1 MRVRFFTVV
10 TALALALAVVAAF
23 GTGAGA
29 RTGVSPKAVHKGK
42 AAKVFV
48 KPNAALVS
56 LWNQNNNDSGVGIVS
71 QNFETAND
79 IYDSQGADDVKVKAG
94 HVWKV
99 KEVDVTGVYFNGS
112 GLATSENVTFYKD
125 AGGLPG
131 AVKKSYTGLVGAD
144 NGLGSVVIT
153 LPTVTKLVAGKYWVS
168 VQVNMDFS
176 VGGEWGWET
185 RTLQKASAAAWQ
197 NPGDGFASGCTT
209 YANMQ
214 ACIGDVGEGPDY
226 MFALKGTTT

>member
-29 RTGVSPKAVHKGK
+29 RTGVSPKAVHKSK

-48 KPNAALVS
+48 KPSALTK
-56 LWNQNNNDSGVGIVS
+56 LYNQNSQDSGVGIVS

-79 IYDSQGADDVKVKAG
+79 IYDSQGADDFKVKAG

-99 KEVDVTGVYFNGS
+99 KEVDVTGLYFNGS

-125 AGGLPG
+125 AGNSPG

-144 NGLGSVVIT
+144 NGTGSFVIT
-153 LPTVTKLVAGKYWVS
+153 LPSVTKLVAGHYWVS
-168 VQVNMDFS
+168 VQANLDFS
-176 VGGEWGWET
+176 VGGEWAWET
-185 RTLQKASAAAWQ
+185 RTVQKNTAAMWQ
-197 NPGDGFASGCTT
+197 NPGDGFATGCTT

-214 ACIGDVGEGPDY
+214 TCIGDLGEGPDY
-226 MFALKGTTT
+226 MFTLRGTTT